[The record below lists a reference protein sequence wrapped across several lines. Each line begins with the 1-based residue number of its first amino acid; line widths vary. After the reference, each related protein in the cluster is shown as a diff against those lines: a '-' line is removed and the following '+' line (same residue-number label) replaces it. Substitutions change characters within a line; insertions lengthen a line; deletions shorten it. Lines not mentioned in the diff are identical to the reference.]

1 MTGERKRR
9 VLFVINDLSRAGAES
24 QLVDLALA
32 LDPARYDVAIVLLKH
47 RNQFAAELAERGIP
61 VTALHRRGFWDVG
74 LPFRLFRAIRDF
86 RPDIVHGSL
95 FLANLMAALAAR
107 AAGAPALVLSQRCSY
122 EATLNPPSRR
132 LARWS
137 HRRADRVIVNSHA
150 AWREEIAAGFPPDRM
165 VVVPNGVRCSVER
178 ADRARLGLAD
188 GPLVVAVGTLDP
200 VKGHRYLLDAWPRVR
215 RHVPDAHL
223 VLVGDGPLRDEL
235 PRQAASLGLG
245 DSVRFA
251 GFHSPASPF
260 VAACDVFVL
269 PSVTEGM
276 PNALLEAMC
285 LGRAVVAT
293 RVGGVPELVVEGES
307 GLLTPP
313 RDSAAL
319 AAAIGGLL
327 ADGPRRDALGQAAA
341 VRARERFT
349 IEAMTA
355 ATVAVYDQILRAE
368 RGRLPSG

>member
-1 MTGERKRR
+1 MTSERKRR
-9 VLFVINDLSRAGAES
+9 VLFVINDLARAGAES

-32 LDPARYDVAIVLLKH
+32 LDPARYEIAIVLLKH
-47 RNQFAAELAERGIP
+47 RNQFAAELAARGIP
-61 VTALHRRGFWDVG
+61 VTALHRRGFWDLG
-74 LPFRLFRAIRDF
+74 LVARLQRAVREF
-86 RPDIVHGSL
+86 RPDVVHGSL
-95 FLANLMAALAAR
+95 FLANLMAALDPR
-107 AAGAPALVLSQRCSY
+107 VGGKPALVLSQRCSY
-122 EATLNPPSRR
+122 EDTLNPPLRR

-137 HRRADRVIVNSHA
+137 HRRADRVIVNSQA

-165 VVVPNGVRCSVER
+165 VVVPNGVRCEGVR
-178 ADRARLGLAD
+178 GDRANLGLPE

-200 VKGHRYLLDAWPRVR
+200 VKGHRYLIEAWPRVR
-215 RHVPDAHL
+215 RDVPDAHL
-223 VLVGDGPLRDEL
+223 VLVGDGPLRDDL
-235 PRQAASLGLG
+235 PRLAAALGVG
-245 DSVRFA
+245 GSVRFA

-293 RVGGVPELVVEGES
+293 RVGGVPELVDGGET

-313 RDSAAL
+313 RDSASL
-319 AAAIGGLL
+319 AAALGLL
-327 ADGPRRDALGQAAA
+327 LVDGPRRAALGGAAA
-341 VRARERFT
+341 ARARALFT

-355 ATVAVYDQILRAE
+355 ATVAVYDQVLS
-368 RGRLPSG
+368 P